1 VGDDKSPK
9 ENIRRVGDREGNIMA
24 FGFGIAVVVVVAI
37 ILSGIKVLNEYERG
51 VIFRLGRLM
60 PERGPGLIFIIPILE
75 RWVRIDL
82 RVNTLE
88 IAAQD
93 VITRDNISAKL
104 SAVLYFRVIDAA
116 RAVTEVADYRFATR
130 ELALTT
136 LRSTAGQHELDEVL
150 SQRESISL
158 TVQKIIDQHTEPW
171 GIKVV
176 LVELRNIDL
185 PQDMQRA
192 IARQAEAER
201 DRRAKI
207 IGAEGEFQAAQR
219 LADAAQIMSNSP
231 ITLQLRYLQTLAEIA
246 TEKNSTTVF
255 PLPIDLLE
263 PFLHLRTIGTGSVQP
278 SPSRINA
285 RDAQL
290 EPRATEQQ
298 EEGNSN

>member
-1 VGDDKSPK
+1 
-9 ENIRRVGDREGNIMA
+9 MA
-24 FGFGIAVVVVVAI
+24 TGFGIAILVGLAVVI
-37 ILSGIKVLNEYERG
+37 SGLKVLNEYERG
-51 VIFRLGRLM
+51 VVFRLGRLM
-60 PERGPGLIFIIPILE
+60 RERGPGLTFIIPVIE
-75 RWVRIDL
+75 RWMRVDL

-116 RAVTEVADYRFATR
+116 KAVTEVADYRYASR

-136 LRSTAGQHELDEVL
+136 LRATAGQHELDEIL
-150 SQRESISL
+150 SQRDAISL

-207 IGAEGEFQAAQR
+207 IAAEGEFQAAQR
-219 LADAAQIMSNSP
+219 LADAAQIMSNNP
-231 ITLQLRYLQTLAEIA
+231 MTLQLRYLQTLAEIA
-246 TEKNSTTVF
+246 TEKNSTTIF
-255 PLPIDLLE
+255 PLPIDLLA
-263 PFLHLRTIGTGSVQP
+263 PFIQLRQAVPGPSQP
-278 SPSRINA
+278 SPA
-285 RDAQL
+285 GADEKPAD
-290 EPRATEQQ
+290 E
-298 EEGNSN
+298 